1 MVKKLESKEQKEIF
15 HEDIE
20 PLVKEDEQVVNSEE
34 EKPKKVDRRRRKRSP
49 QEIEQLKKNLAI
61 GRARSAETRKR
72 NAKIN
77 KMKKLK
83 VLEEEEKELLK
94 TLSDKHKN
102 QKEKDE
108 LISEMEKMK
117 IELENLRNAKK
128 PDPEPVPVK
137 RADTPAPKVIE
148 RVESP
153 DLFEDIDFSISK
165 RPKKPIVKKVTE
177 EPKKVETVA
186 KPVSQPEPTF
196 SMMDAYK
203 MLKKKK

>member
-94 TLSDKHKN
+94 TLSDKHQN

-165 RPKKPIVKKVTE
+165 RPKKPIVKKVTKE
-177 EPKKVETVA
+177 TKIVETLD
-186 KPVSQPEPTF
+186 KSVSEPEPTF